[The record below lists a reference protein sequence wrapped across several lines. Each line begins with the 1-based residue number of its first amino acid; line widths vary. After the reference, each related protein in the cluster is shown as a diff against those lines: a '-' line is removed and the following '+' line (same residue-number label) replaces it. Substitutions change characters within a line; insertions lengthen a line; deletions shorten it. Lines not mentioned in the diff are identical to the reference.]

1 MRRGELLRAAEAVAL
16 RDELAHER
24 RVALVAEAPRQ
35 GWAWAGAGVRRGG
48 RAKGWAREG
57 AGLRVERGLGRR
69 SERRVGAAEGDLLT
83 MSPICGNSS
92 RAKSTGAVA
101 RPWSMSDSA
110 GLPSEAALPT
120 KSRWS
125 STSCRS
131 KHGQG
136 AQAAHALDYAAT
148 LTVCAYLVGD
158 AYLLTY

>member
-1 MRRGELLRAAEAVAL
+1 M
-16 RDELAHER
+16 
-24 RVALVAEAPRQ
+24 
-35 GWAWAGAGVRRGG
+35 GVGRGG

-136 AQAAHALDYAAT
+136 AQAADALDYAAT

-158 AYLLTY
+158 ASFLSTHLKLTLTYYLRTW

>member
-1 MRRGELLRAAEAVAL
+1 M
-16 RDELAHER
+16 
-24 RVALVAEAPRQ
+24 
-35 GWAWAGAGVRRGG
+35 GVGRGG
-48 RAKGWAREG
+48 RAKGWACEG

>member
-1 MRRGELLRAAEAVAL
+1 M
-16 RDELAHER
+16 
-24 RVALVAEAPRQ
+24 
-35 GWAWAGAGVRRGG
+35 GVGSGG
-48 RAKGWAREG
+48 RAKGWAWEG

-131 KHGQG
+131 KGGHG
-136 AQAAHALDYAAT
+136 AQAADALDYPAT

-158 AYLLTY
+158 AYLLTYLLAYLLTYLRLAHLVGDASFLSNPNPNPSLGTW

>member
-1 MRRGELLRAAEAVAL
+1 M
-16 RDELAHER
+16 
-24 RVALVAEAPRQ
+24 
-35 GWAWAGAGVRRGG
+35 GVGRGG
-48 RAKGWAREG
+48 RAKGWAWEG
-57 AGLRVERGLGRR
+57 AGLGVERGLGRR
-69 SERRVGAAEGDLLT
+69 SERRVGVAEGDLLT

-131 KHGQG
+131 KGGHG
-136 AQAAHALDYAAT
+136 AQAADALDYAAT

-158 AYLLTY
+158 AYLLTYLLTTLLTTCAPGRRCFLPF